1 MEAALSASKVQVSL
15 FGKSWDLNKICYKS
29 GVPIIENVMIERM
42 IDKLFPCMIITPLD
56 CFWEGAKLQGGSA
69 YLPGMP
75 DIQWMN
81 LDPVKLMEELS
92 QFTSLEGFKE
102 MLDKAQVGHAYMN
115 RSCLDP
121 MDPDCPLSAPNKDKG
136 ESPDIARRLQGGC
149 HGFSR
154 KFMHWQEE
162 LILGG
167 LVKTSQDT
175 LLSAEALQTMFLLM
189 SPKQLYE
196 HFKDDY
202 EIHDINW
209 NEEKATAILESW
221 QRKFVEVVHQSI
233 PANSSQSLHA
243 FSTTT
248 LNDIMKSFSDVSVI
262 RVAGGYLLM
271 LAYACVTMLRW
282 DCAKSQGAVGLAGVL
297 LVALSVAAGLGLC
310 SLLGLSFNAATTQ
323 VLPFL
328 ALGIGVDDMFLLAH
342 SFTEAGCNIP
352 FKDRTGDCLR
362 RSGTSVALTSI
373 NNMIAFF
380 MAALVPIPAL
390 RAFSLQAAIVVVF
403 NFAMVLL
410 IFPAILS
417 LDLHRRED
425 KRLDVLCCL
434 YSPCSDRVI
443 HLSPHELSD
452 AAEQPH
458 TPTAATT
465 HTHQYAAGS
474 TITTSTQITTTVQAF
489 TQCDAAGQHI
499 VTILPPT
506 SQISTSPPSI
516 ILCPTSQAQRL
527 QAAFDA
533 DWQAGRITAD
543 SYRNGTEDG
552 ALAYKLLIQ
561 TGSKKEPFN
570 YSQLT
575 SRRLVDT
582 EGLVPAEVFYIYLT
596 VWVSNDPLGYAA
608 SQANFYPHP
617 REWIHDKYDTTGENL
632 RIPAAEPLEFAQFP
646 FYLNGL
652 RQASDFVE
660 AIESVR
666 AICDE
671 FSRKGVFNYPN
682 GYPFLFWEQYIGL
695 RHWFLLAISVVLA
708 CTFLVCAILLL
719 NPWTAGIIVFILAM
733 MTVELFGIMGL
744 IGIKL
749 SAIPVVILIA
759 SVGIGVEFTVHIA
772 LGFLTA
778 IGNRNKRSAV
788 ALEHMFAPVVDGAI
802 STLLGVL
809 MLAGSEFD
817 FIMRYFFAVLV
828 ILTVLGMLNGLVL
841 LPVLL
846 SMMGPPAEVAAVD
859 NASRLP
865 TPSPE
870 PPLPPPMTHHGY
882 YTGHHNPRS
891 SRQQAFSESS
901 DSEYYSEMTT
911 TSGIGEEDYK
921 YCDRS
926 AYIASHTNVPP
937 ATSHILLE
945 ASKNPS
951 FPKLTKK
958 KTTGESQTTTNQI
971 LKHPEITQVFFKYWA
986 LFALISE
993 GRVHLATVK
1002 SVDTVKST
1010 VMVEWHERNICRLFP
1025 NQQCRK
1031 NETKPAQPMPF
1042 VREAIKENDE
1052 RETRAPPL
1060 TVKDRTSQD
1069 LCVRSQAAPEQA
1081 RFTAKPLVKSIFEGC
1096 MATCFA
1102 YGQTGS
1108 GKTHTM
1114 GGDFTGKQQNSAK
1127 GVYALA
1133 AQDVFAYLN
1142 HRRYANLDLS
1152 AFVSFFEI
1160 YNGKVYDL
1168 LNKKSKLRVLE
1179 DDRQQVQVVGLEEV
1193 YVTTEEDVIK
1203 MIQTGSASRT
1213 SGQTSANANSSR
1225 SHAILQIVL
1234 RRNDRATTLHGK
1246 FSLVD
1251 LAGNERGTDVS
1262 SNDRSTLVE
1271 TAEINRSLLALK
1283 ECIRSLGKNSDHIPF
1298 RMSTLTKVL
1307 RDSFIG
1313 EKSRTCMISM
1323 VSPGMASCEYTMNT
1337 LRYADRV
1344 KELNG
1349 HSKASEAAKAEEP
1362 IESSSDEESVVHTV
1376 DYDAI
1381 SQVADLEEKVYG
1393 DLQRANE
1400 LVKAMEQT
1408 SYNIEAGLP
1417 DLVDHSQK
1425 LLGRVHLATVK
1436 SVDTVKST
1444 VMVEWHE
1451 RNICRGKEVLFPY
1464 QQRKKNETKPAQPM
1478 PFVREAIKE
1487 NDEPEKRAP
1496 PLTVKGR
1503 RKSVAPP
1510 ELNKGSKRLSC
1521 VIKPPEMQTKKG
1533 KFGEAPRPKQKFYE
1547 MIQDF
1552 RETMEIIPLAPSDL
1566 IEPHRICVCVRKRP
1580 LNKQEIN
1587 KKEIDVV
1594 SVPGRG
1600 SVLVHEPKQK
1610 VDLTK
1615 YLENQV
1621 FHFDYSFDETAT
1633 NDLVYKF
1640 TAKPLV
1646 KSIFEGCMAT
1656 CFAYGQTG
1664 SGKTHT
1670 MGGDFT
1676 GKQQNSA
1683 KGVYALAA
1691 QDVFAYLNHRRY
1703 ANLDL
1708 SAFVSFFEIYNGK
1721 VYDLLNKK
1729 SKLRVLEDDRQQV
1742 QVVGLEE
1749 VYVTTEEDVIKM
1761 IQTGSASRTSGQTS
1775 ANANSSR
1782 SHAILQIVLRRNDR
1796 ATTLHGKFSLVD
1808 LAGNER
1814 GTDVSSNDRSTLVE
1828 TAEINR
1834 SLLALKECIRSLGKN
1849 SDHIPFRMSTLTKVL
1864 RDSFIGEKSRTCMIS
1879 MVSPGMASCEYTMN
1893 TLRYA
1898 DRVKELNGHSKAS
1911 EAAKAQEP
1919 IESSSDEESV
1929 VHTVDYDAI
1938 SQVADLEE
1946 KVYGEL
1952 QRANELVKAMEQT
1965 SYNIEA
1971 GLPDLVDHSQKLFG
1985 L

>member
-1 MEAALSASKVQVSL
+1 MSAWSGSVLCVFLALCRHSGERTGPGIFGPPGCLDGKAVGQKAPLWIRARFQALLFSLGCHIQRHCGKVLFIGLLVFGALSVGLRVAAIETDIEQLWVEGDRVSQELRYTREKQGEESVFTSQMLIQTPKEEGTNILTQDALLVHMEAALSASKVQVSL

-56 CFWEGAKLQGGSA
+56 CSA

-115 RSCLDP
+115 RPCLDP
-121 MDPDCPLSAPNKDKG
+121 SDLDCPLSAPNKEHG
-136 ESPDIARRLQGGC
+136 ESPDIAGRLQGGC

-167 LVKTSQDT
+167 RVKNSQDA

-233 PANSSQSLHA
+233 PTNSTQSIHA

-342 SFTEAGCNIP
+342 SFTEAESNIP
-352 FKDRTGDCLR
+352 FKERTGDCLR
-362 RSGTSVALTSI
+362 RTGTSVALTSI

-452 AAEQPH
+452 AGEQSH
-458 TPTAATT
+458 TPTTPRA
-465 HTHQYAAGS
+465 HTHQYTTGS

-489 TQCDAAGQHI
+489 TQCDAAAITPSPSSTSVPDPYGSQLF
-499 VTILPPT
+499 TPT
-506 SQISTSPPSI
+506 SSSTRDLLAQVEDSKSGKKCVPLPFLHWNLSSFAREKYAPLLLKPKSKAI
-516 ILCPTSQAQRL
+516 VVVLFLGLLGLSLYGTTMVHDGLYLTDIVPRDTKEYDFIDAQFKYFSFYNMYLVTMDRFDYARSQRLLIQLHNAFNSVRYVVRDSDNKLPRMWLHYFQDWLRGL

-533 DWQAGRITAD
+533 DWQASRITSD

-570 YSQLT
+570 YSQLL
-575 SRRLVDT
+575 SRRLVDA
-582 EGLVPAEVFYIYLT
+582 EGLIPPEVFYIYLT

-695 RHWFLLAISVVLA
+695 RHWFLLSISVVLA

-817 FIMRYFFAVLV
+817 FIMRYFFAVLA

-846 SMMGPPAEVAAVD
+846 SMMGPPAEVTPVD

-891 SRQQAFSESS
+891 SHPQAFSESS

-921 YCDRS
+921 LQ
-926 AYIASHTNVPP
+926 A
-937 ATSHILLE
+937 
-945 ASKNPS
+945 PS
-951 FPKLTKK
+951 
-958 KTTGESQTTTNQI
+958 SQH
-971 LKHPEITQVFFKYWA
+971 LP
-986 LFALISE
+986 SD
-993 GRVHLATVK
+993 RVHF
-1002 SVDTVKST
+1002 SG
-1010 VMVEWHERNICRLFP
+1010 
-1025 NQQCRK
+1025 
-1031 NETKPAQPMPF
+1031 
-1042 VREAIKENDE
+1042 
-1052 RETRAPPL
+1052 
-1060 TVKDRTSQD
+1060 RTSQSGPR
-1069 LCVRSQAAPEQA
+1069 LQNSRGPQPNRTKGHSYSNSNSALPSQQGSNGGPVTMVTATASVTVAVHPTLPGAAYQGYMHEG
-1081 RFTAKPLVKSIFEGC
+1081 FDTDSESDCFE
-1096 MATCFA
+1096 ATKRTYSDKTNFSSCKRDSLELQDIEA
-1102 YGQTGS
+1102 TQSQTEHQH
-1108 GKTHTM
+1108 GKTQ
-1114 GGDFTGKQQNSAK
+1114 GESAK
-1127 GVYALA
+1127 
-1133 AQDVFAYLN
+1133 Q
-1142 HRRYANLDLS
+1142 
-1152 AFVSFFEI
+1152 
-1160 YNGKVYDL
+1160 
-1168 LNKKSKLRVLE
+1168 
-1179 DDRQQVQVVGLEEV
+1179 
-1193 YVTTEEDVIK
+1193 
-1203 MIQTGSASRT
+1203 
-1213 SGQTSANANSSR
+1213 
-1225 SHAILQIVL
+1225 
-1234 RRNDRATTLHGK
+1234 
-1246 FSLVD
+1246 
-1251 LAGNERGTDVS
+1251 
-1262 SNDRSTLVE
+1262 
-1271 TAEINRSLLALK
+1271 
-1283 ECIRSLGKNSDHIPF
+1283 
-1298 RMSTLTKVL
+1298 
-1307 RDSFIG
+1307 
-1313 EKSRTCMISM
+1313 
-1323 VSPGMASCEYTMNT
+1323 
-1337 LRYADRV
+1337 
-1344 KELNG
+1344 
-1349 HSKASEAAKAEEP
+1349 
-1362 IESSSDEESVVHTV
+1362 SV
-1376 DYDAI
+1376 
-1381 SQVADLEEKVYG
+1381 
-1393 DLQRANE
+1393 
-1400 LVKAMEQT
+1400 
-1408 SYNIEAGLP
+1408 
-1417 DLVDHSQK
+1417 
-1425 LLGRVHLATVK
+1425 TVK
-1436 SVDTVKST
+1436 
-1444 VMVEWHE
+1444 
-1451 RNICRGKEVLFPY
+1451 
-1464 QQRKKNETKPAQPM
+1464 
-1478 PFVREAIKE
+1478 
-1487 NDEPEKRAP
+1487 
-1496 PLTVKGR
+1496 
-1503 RKSVAPP
+1503 
-1510 ELNKGSKRLSC
+1510 
-1521 VIKPPEMQTKKG
+1521 
-1533 KFGEAPRPKQKFYE
+1533 
-1547 MIQDF
+1547 
-1552 RETMEIIPLAPSDL
+1552 
-1566 IEPHRICVCVRKRP
+1566 
-1580 LNKQEIN
+1580 
-1587 KKEIDVV
+1587 
-1594 SVPGRG
+1594 
-1600 SVLVHEPKQK
+1600 
-1610 VDLTK
+1610 
-1615 YLENQV
+1615 
-1621 FHFDYSFDETAT
+1621 
-1633 NDLVYKF
+1633 
-1640 TAKPLV
+1640 
-1646 KSIFEGCMAT
+1646 
-1656 CFAYGQTG
+1656 
-1664 SGKTHT
+1664 
-1670 MGGDFT
+1670 
-1676 GKQQNSA
+1676 
-1683 KGVYALAA
+1683 
-1691 QDVFAYLNHRRY
+1691 
-1703 ANLDL
+1703 
-1708 SAFVSFFEIYNGK
+1708 
-1721 VYDLLNKK
+1721 
-1729 SKLRVLEDDRQQV
+1729 RQ
-1742 QVVGLEE
+1742 
-1749 VYVTTEEDVIKM
+1749 
-1761 IQTGSASRTSGQTS
+1761 
-1775 ANANSSR
+1775 
-1782 SHAILQIVLRRNDR
+1782 
-1796 ATTLHGKFSLVD
+1796 
-1808 LAGNER
+1808 
-1814 GTDVSSNDRSTLVE
+1814 
-1828 TAEINR
+1828 
-1834 SLLALKECIRSLGKN
+1834 
-1849 SDHIPFRMSTLTKVL
+1849 
-1864 RDSFIGEKSRTCMIS
+1864 
-1879 MVSPGMASCEYTMN
+1879 
-1893 TLRYA
+1893 
-1898 DRVKELNGHSKAS
+1898 
-1911 EAAKAQEP
+1911 
-1919 IESSSDEESV
+1919 
-1929 VHTVDYDAI
+1929 
-1938 SQVADLEE
+1938 
-1946 KVYGEL
+1946 
-1952 QRANELVKAMEQT
+1952 
-1965 SYNIEA
+1965 
-1971 GLPDLVDHSQKLFG
+1971 
-1985 L
+1985 

>member
-1 MEAALSASKVQVSL
+1 MSEPPRGSRGLFPRPHGRACASFWLCARSGGRTGPGSDNITITLSFCIALPPSPHQGKAVGQKAPLWIRARFQALLFSLGCHIQRHCGKVLFIGLLVFGALSVGLRVAAIETDIEQLWVEAGSRVSTELRYTREKQGEESVFTSQMLIQTPKEEGTSILTQEALLVHMEAALSASKVQVSL

-29 GVPIIENVMIERM
+29 GVPIIENVMIER
-42 IDKLFPCMIITPLD
+42 LFPCMIITPLD

-499 VTILPPT
+499 VTILPLNVNNLI
-506 SQISTSPPSI
+506 SNLSIISTRDLLAQVEDSKSGKECVPLPFLHWNLSNFARDKYAPLLLKPKSKAI
-516 ILCPTSQAQRL
+516 VVVLFLGLLGLSLYGTTMVHDGLYLTDIVPRDTKEYDFIEAQFKYFSFYNMYLVTRDGFDYARSQRLLIQLHNAFNSVKYVVRDSDSKLPRMWLHYFQDWLKGL

-891 SRQQAFSESS
+891 SRQQPFKENATGPGGRIEPLNESSYNAQSPLSSQVTCWDGNKREHQQGLPRLQAQPGQHLPSDRAHFPGRTCQSGPRLQNGRGPQPNRTKLPSYNNSTSSLPSPHGSTGGPVTMVTATASVTVAVHPNLPGAAYQGYMHEAFDTDSES
-901 DSEYYSEMTT
+901 D
-911 TSGIGEEDYK
+911 
-921 YCDRS
+921 
-926 AYIASHTNVPP
+926 
-937 ATSHILLE
+937 
-945 ASKNPS
+945 
-951 FPKLTKK
+951 
-958 KTTGESQTTTNQI
+958 
-971 LKHPEITQVFFKYWA
+971 
-986 LFALISE
+986 
-993 GRVHLATVK
+993 
-1002 SVDTVKST
+1002 
-1010 VMVEWHERNICRLFP
+1010 
-1025 NQQCRK
+1025 
-1031 NETKPAQPMPF
+1031 
-1042 VREAIKENDE
+1042 
-1052 RETRAPPL
+1052 
-1060 TVKDRTSQD
+1060 
-1069 LCVRSQAAPEQA
+1069 
-1081 RFTAKPLVKSIFEGC
+1081 
-1096 MATCFA
+1096 CF
-1102 YGQTGS
+1102 
-1108 GKTHTM
+1108 
-1114 GGDFTGKQQNSAK
+1114 
-1127 GVYALA
+1127 
-1133 AQDVFAYLN
+1133 
-1142 HRRYANLDLS
+1142 
-1152 AFVSFFEI
+1152 
-1160 YNGKVYDL
+1160 
-1168 LNKKSKLRVLE
+1168 
-1179 DDRQQVQVVGLEEV
+1179 
-1193 YVTTEEDVIK
+1193 
-1203 MIQTGSASRT
+1203 
-1213 SGQTSANANSSR
+1213 
-1225 SHAILQIVL
+1225 
-1234 RRNDRATTLHGK
+1234 
-1246 FSLVD
+1246 
-1251 LAGNERGTDVS
+1251 
-1262 SNDRSTLVE
+1262 
-1271 TAEINRSLLALK
+1271 
-1283 ECIRSLGKNSDHIPF
+1283 
-1298 RMSTLTKVL
+1298 
-1307 RDSFIG
+1307 
-1313 EKSRTCMISM
+1313 
-1323 VSPGMASCEYTMNT
+1323 
-1337 LRYADRV
+1337 
-1344 KELNG
+1344 
-1349 HSKASEAAKAEEP
+1349 EAAKRTRGDKTNFSSCKRNS
-1362 IESSSDEESVVHTV
+1362 IE
-1376 DYDAI
+1376 I
-1381 SQVADLEEKVYG
+1381 QDLEET
-1393 DLQRANE
+1393 QC
-1400 LVKAMEQT
+1400 QT
-1408 SYNIEAGLP
+1408 QHQLCKTQGESATRQ
-1417 DLVDHSQK
+1417 SQ
-1425 LLGRVHLATVK
+1425 
-1436 SVDTVKST
+1436 
-1444 VMVEWHE
+1444 
-1451 RNICRGKEVLFPY
+1451 
-1464 QQRKKNETKPAQPM
+1464 
-1478 PFVREAIKE
+1478 
-1487 NDEPEKRAP
+1487 
-1496 PLTVKGR
+1496 
-1503 RKSVAPP
+1503 
-1510 ELNKGSKRLSC
+1510 
-1521 VIKPPEMQTKKG
+1521 
-1533 KFGEAPRPKQKFYE
+1533 
-1547 MIQDF
+1547 
-1552 RETMEIIPLAPSDL
+1552 
-1566 IEPHRICVCVRKRP
+1566 
-1580 LNKQEIN
+1580 
-1587 KKEIDVV
+1587 
-1594 SVPGRG
+1594 
-1600 SVLVHEPKQK
+1600 
-1610 VDLTK
+1610 
-1615 YLENQV
+1615 
-1621 FHFDYSFDETAT
+1621 
-1633 NDLVYKF
+1633 
-1640 TAKPLV
+1640 
-1646 KSIFEGCMAT
+1646 
-1656 CFAYGQTG
+1656 
-1664 SGKTHT
+1664 
-1670 MGGDFT
+1670 
-1676 GKQQNSA
+1676 
-1683 KGVYALAA
+1683 
-1691 QDVFAYLNHRRY
+1691 
-1703 ANLDL
+1703 
-1708 SAFVSFFEIYNGK
+1708 
-1721 VYDLLNKK
+1721 
-1729 SKLRVLEDDRQQV
+1729 
-1742 QVVGLEE
+1742 
-1749 VYVTTEEDVIKM
+1749 
-1761 IQTGSASRTSGQTS
+1761 
-1775 ANANSSR
+1775 
-1782 SHAILQIVLRRNDR
+1782 AIL
-1796 ATTLHGKFSLVD
+1796 
-1808 LAGNER
+1808 
-1814 GTDVSSNDRSTLVE
+1814 
-1828 TAEINR
+1828 
-1834 SLLALKECIRSLGKN
+1834 
-1849 SDHIPFRMSTLTKVL
+1849 
-1864 RDSFIGEKSRTCMIS
+1864 
-1879 MVSPGMASCEYTMN
+1879 
-1893 TLRYA
+1893 
-1898 DRVKELNGHSKAS
+1898 
-1911 EAAKAQEP
+1911 
-1919 IESSSDEESV
+1919 
-1929 VHTVDYDAI
+1929 
-1938 SQVADLEE
+1938 
-1946 KVYGEL
+1946 
-1952 QRANELVKAMEQT
+1952 T
-1965 SYNIEA
+1965 S
-1971 GLPDLVDHSQKLFG
+1971 
-1985 L
+1985 

>member
-1 MEAALSASKVQVSL
+1 MASDRGVPGAGVFGDLPPSYTRSQPPANPDLLRRPSYCHAAFALKQISKGKAVGQKAPLWIRARFQAFLFSLGCHIQRHCGKVLFIGLLVFGALSVGLRVAAIETNIEQLWVEAGSRVSTELRYTKEKQGEESVFTSQMLIQTPKEEGTNILTQEALLVHMEAALSASKVQVSL

-102 MLDKAQVGHAYMN
+102 MLDKAQVRQQSN
-115 RSCLDP
+115 FVCLLRWDT
-121 MDPDCPLSAPNKDKG
+121 NK
-136 ESPDIARRLQGGC
+136 ESPDIAGRLQGGC
-149 HGFSR
+149 HGFSQ

-167 LVKTSQDT
+167 RVKNSQDA

-233 PANSSQSLHA
+233 PSNSSQSIHA

-342 SFTEAGCNIP
+342 SFTETGSNIP
-352 FKDRTGDCLR
+352 FKERTGDCLR
-362 RSGTSVALTSI
+362 RTGTSVALTSI

-452 AAEQPH
+452 AGEQPH
-458 TPTAATT
+458 TPTTGTAHA
-465 HTHQYAAGS
+465 HQYAAGS

-516 ILCPTSQAQRL
+516 IVCPTTQAQDPYGSQLFTPTSSSTRDLLAQVDDSKSGKKCVPLPFLHWNLSSFAREKYAPLLLKPKSKAIVVVLFLGLLGLSLYGTTMVHDGLYLTDIVPRDTKEYDFIDAQFKYFSFYNMYLVTMDGFDYARSQRLLIQLHNAFNSVKYVVRDGDNKLPRMWLHYFQDWLRGL

-543 SYRNGTEDG
+543 SYRNSTEDG

-575 SRRLVDT
+575 SRRLLDA
-582 EGLVPAEVFYIYLT
+582 EGLIPPEVFYIYLT

-666 AICDE
+666 TICDE

-695 RHWFLLAISVVLA
+695 RHWFLLSISVVLA

-778 IGNRNKRSAV
+778 IGNRNHRSAV

-817 FIMRYFFAVLV
+817 FIMRYFFAVLA

-846 SMMGPPAEVAAVD
+846 SMMGPPAEVTPVD
-859 NASRLP
+859 NATCLP

-901 DSEYYSEMTT
+901 DSEYYSELTT
-911 TSGIGEEDYK
+911 TSGTGEEDYK
-921 YCDRS
+921 YCDRN
-926 AYIASHTNVPP
+926 AYTGVPP
-937 ATSHILLE
+937 TTSHILLE

-951 FPKLTKK
+951 FPKLTVRCM
-958 KTTGESQTTTNQI
+958 TTQR
-971 LKHPEITQVFFKYWA
+971 TQPHRKLGLQRLQAQAGQHLPSDRAHFP
-986 LFALISE
+986 
-993 GRVHLATVK
+993 GRTCQ
-1002 SVDTVKST
+1002 SGP
-1010 VMVEWHERNICRLFP
+1010 RLQNGRGPQP
-1025 NQQCRK
+1025 NR
-1031 NETKPAQPMPF
+1031 TK
-1042 VREAIKENDE
+1042 
-1052 RETRAPPL
+1052 
-1060 TVKDRTSQD
+1060 
-1069 LCVRSQAAPEQA
+1069 
-1081 RFTAKPLVKSIFEGC
+1081 
-1096 MATCFA
+1096 
-1102 YGQTGS
+1102 GS
-1108 GKTHTM
+1108 SYIHS
-1114 GGDFTGKQQNSAK
+1114 NSALPTQQ
-1127 GVYALA
+1127 GSTGGPVTMVTATASVTVAVHPTLPGA
-1133 AQDVFAYLN
+1133 AYQGYMHEGFD
-1142 HRRYANLDLS
+1142 
-1152 AFVSFFEI
+1152 
-1160 YNGKVYDL
+1160 
-1168 LNKKSKLRVLE
+1168 
-1179 DDRQQVQVVGLEEV
+1179 
-1193 YVTTEEDVIK
+1193 
-1203 MIQTGSASRT
+1203 
-1213 SGQTSANANSSR
+1213 
-1225 SHAILQIVL
+1225 
-1234 RRNDRATTLHGK
+1234 
-1246 FSLVD
+1246 
-1251 LAGNERGTDVS
+1251 TDS
-1262 SNDRSTLVE
+1262 E
-1271 TAEINRSLLALK
+1271 
-1283 ECIRSLGKNSDHIPF
+1283 SDCF
-1298 RMSTLTKVL
+1298 
-1307 RDSFIG
+1307 
-1313 EKSRTCMISM
+1313 
-1323 VSPGMASCEYTMNT
+1323 
-1337 LRYADRV
+1337 
-1344 KELNG
+1344 
-1349 HSKASEAAKAEEP
+1349 EAAKRTCGDKTNF
-1362 IESSSDEESVVHTV
+1362 SSCKRDSLEL
-1376 DYDAI
+1376 
-1381 SQVADLEEKVYG
+1381 QDLEATQAKTVRH
-1393 DLQRANE
+1393 DVHNCRA
-1400 LVKAMEQT
+1400 
-1408 SYNIEAGLP
+1408 SY
-1417 DLVDHSQK
+1417 
-1425 LLGRVHLATVK
+1425 T
-1436 SVDTVKST
+1436 
-1444 VMVEWHE
+1444 
-1451 RNICRGKEVLFPY
+1451 
-1464 QQRKKNETKPAQPM
+1464 
-1478 PFVREAIKE
+1478 
-1487 NDEPEKRAP
+1487 
-1496 PLTVKGR
+1496 
-1503 RKSVAPP
+1503 
-1510 ELNKGSKRLSC
+1510 
-1521 VIKPPEMQTKKG
+1521 
-1533 KFGEAPRPKQKFYE
+1533 
-1547 MIQDF
+1547 
-1552 RETMEIIPLAPSDL
+1552 
-1566 IEPHRICVCVRKRP
+1566 
-1580 LNKQEIN
+1580 
-1587 KKEIDVV
+1587 
-1594 SVPGRG
+1594 
-1600 SVLVHEPKQK
+1600 
-1610 VDLTK
+1610 
-1615 YLENQV
+1615 
-1621 FHFDYSFDETAT
+1621 
-1633 NDLVYKF
+1633 
-1640 TAKPLV
+1640 
-1646 KSIFEGCMAT
+1646 
-1656 CFAYGQTG
+1656 
-1664 SGKTHT
+1664 
-1670 MGGDFT
+1670 
-1676 GKQQNSA
+1676 
-1683 KGVYALAA
+1683 
-1691 QDVFAYLNHRRY
+1691 
-1703 ANLDL
+1703 
-1708 SAFVSFFEIYNGK
+1708 
-1721 VYDLLNKK
+1721 
-1729 SKLRVLEDDRQQV
+1729 
-1742 QVVGLEE
+1742 
-1749 VYVTTEEDVIKM
+1749 
-1761 IQTGSASRTSGQTS
+1761 
-1775 ANANSSR
+1775 
-1782 SHAILQIVLRRNDR
+1782 
-1796 ATTLHGKFSLVD
+1796 
-1808 LAGNER
+1808 
-1814 GTDVSSNDRSTLVE
+1814 
-1828 TAEINR
+1828 
-1834 SLLALKECIRSLGKN
+1834 
-1849 SDHIPFRMSTLTKVL
+1849 
-1864 RDSFIGEKSRTCMIS
+1864 
-1879 MVSPGMASCEYTMN
+1879 
-1893 TLRYA
+1893 
-1898 DRVKELNGHSKAS
+1898 
-1911 EAAKAQEP
+1911 
-1919 IESSSDEESV
+1919 
-1929 VHTVDYDAI
+1929 
-1938 SQVADLEE
+1938 
-1946 KVYGEL
+1946 
-1952 QRANELVKAMEQT
+1952 
-1965 SYNIEA
+1965 
-1971 GLPDLVDHSQKLFG
+1971 
-1985 L
+1985 

>member
-1 MEAALSASKVQVSL
+1 MASDRGVPGSGVYGDLPPSYTRSQPPTNPDLLRRPSYCHAAFALKQISKGKAVGQKAPLWIRARFQALLFSLGCHIQRHCGKVLFIGLLVFGALSVGLRVAAIETDIEQLWVEAGSRVSTELRYTREKQGEESVFTSQMLIQTPKEEGTNILTQEALLVHMEAALSASKVQVSL

-115 RSCLDP
+115 RPCLDP
-121 MDPDCPLSAPNKDKG
+121 SDPDCPLSAPNKELG
-136 ESPDIARRLQGGC
+136 ESPDIAGRLQGGC

-167 LVKTSQDT
+167 RVKSSQDA

-233 PANSSQSLHA
+233 PENSTQSIHA

-342 SFTEAGCNIP
+342 SFTEAGSNIP
-352 FKDRTGDCLR
+352 FKERTGDCLR
-362 RSGTSVALTSI
+362 RTGTSVALTSI

-434 YSPCSDRVI
+434 YSPCADRVI
-443 HLSPHELSD
+443 QLSPHELSD
-452 AAEQPH
+452 AGEQPH
-458 TPTAATT
+458 TPTTATA
-465 HTHQYAAGS
+465 HQYTGGS

-506 SQISTSPPSI
+506 SQISTSPTSI
-516 ILCPTSQAQRL
+516 ILCPTQPQAITPSPTTTSVPDPYGSQLFTPTSSSTRDLLAQVEDSKLGKKCVPLPFLHWNLSSFAREKYAPLLLKPKSKAIVVVFFLGLLGLSLYGTTMVHDGLYLTDIVPRDTKEYDFIDAQFKYFSFYNMYLVTMDGFDYARSQRLLIQVHNAFNSVKYVVRDSDGKLPRMWLHYFQDWLRGL

-533 DWQAGRITAD
+533 DWQAGRITSD

-561 TGSKKEPFN
+561 TGSKKEPFS

-575 SRRLVDT
+575 SRRLVDA
-582 EGLVPAEVFYIYLT
+582 EGLIPPEVFYIYLT

-817 FIMRYFFAVLV
+817 FIMRYFFAVLA

-846 SMMGPPAEVAAVD
+846 SMMGPPAEVTPVD

-870 PPLPPPMTHHGY
+870 PLPPPMAHHGY
-882 YTGHHNPRS
+882 YTGHHNQRS
-891 SRQQAFSESS
+891 SHTQAFSESS
-901 DSEYYSEMTT
+901 DSEYYSEVTT
-911 TSGIGEEDYK
+911 TSGIGEEEYK
-921 YCDRS
+921 YCDRN
-926 AYIASHTNVPP
+926 AYNTSHTGAPS

-951 FPKLTKK
+951 FPKLTVVKPFRENMMG
-958 KTTGESQTTTNQI
+958 TGGRIEPLNESSHNVQSLGSQLTCWDGIKRESQHGPQR
-971 LKHPEITQVFFKYWA
+971 LQGPPSQHLPSDRAHFP
-986 LFALISE
+986 
-993 GRVHLATVK
+993 GRTCQSGPRH
-1002 SVDTVKST
+1002 SG
-1010 VMVEWHERNICRLFP
+1010 RGPQP
-1025 NQQCRK
+1025 NR
-1031 NETKPAQPMPF
+1031 TKGPSYS
-1042 VREAIKENDE
+1042 N
-1052 RETRAPPL
+1052 
-1060 TVKDRTSQD
+1060 S
-1069 LCVRSQAAPEQA
+1069 
-1081 RFTAKPLVKSIFEGC
+1081 
-1096 MATCFA
+1096 
-1102 YGQTGS
+1102 
-1108 GKTHTM
+1108 
-1114 GGDFTGKQQNSAK
+1114 NSA
-1127 GVYALA
+1127 LPT
-1133 AQDVFAYLN
+1133 
-1142 HRRYANLDLS
+1142 
-1152 AFVSFFEI
+1152 
-1160 YNGKVYDL
+1160 
-1168 LNKKSKLRVLE
+1168 
-1179 DDRQQVQVVGLEEV
+1179 QQ
-1193 YVTTEEDVIK
+1193 
-1203 MIQTGSASRT
+1203 GSAAGPVTMVTATASVTVAVHPSLPGAAYQGYMHEGFDTDSESDCFEAAKRT
-1213 SGQTSANANSSR
+1213 SGDKTNFSSC
-1225 SHAILQIVL
+1225 
-1234 RRNDRATTLHGK
+1234 K
-1246 FSLVD
+1246 
-1251 LAGNERGTDVS
+1251 
-1262 SNDRSTLVE
+1262 
-1271 TAEINRSLLALK
+1271 
-1283 ECIRSLGKNSDHIPF
+1283 
-1298 RMSTLTKVL
+1298 
-1307 RDSFIG
+1307 RDS
-1313 EKSRTCMISM
+1313 
-1323 VSPGMASCEYTMNT
+1323 
-1337 LRYADRV
+1337 L
-1344 KELNG
+1344 EL
-1349 HSKASEAAKAEEP
+1349 
-1362 IESSSDEESVVHTV
+1362 
-1376 DYDAI
+1376 
-1381 SQVADLEEKVYG
+1381 QDLEATQG
-1393 DLQRANE
+1393 Q
-1400 LVKAMEQT
+1400 MEHQ
-1408 SYNIEAGLP
+1408 I
-1417 DLVDHSQK
+1417 
-1425 LLGRVHLATVK
+1425 
-1436 SVDTVKST
+1436 
-1444 VMVEWHE
+1444 
-1451 RNICRGKEVLFPY
+1451 
-1464 QQRKKNETKPAQPM
+1464 
-1478 PFVREAIKE
+1478 
-1487 NDEPEKRAP
+1487 
-1496 PLTVKGR
+1496 
-1503 RKSVAPP
+1503 
-1510 ELNKGSKRLSC
+1510 
-1521 VIKPPEMQTKKG
+1521 
-1533 KFGEAPRPKQKFYE
+1533 
-1547 MIQDF
+1547 
-1552 RETMEIIPLAPSDL
+1552 
-1566 IEPHRICVCVRKRP
+1566 
-1580 LNKQEIN
+1580 
-1587 KKEIDVV
+1587 
-1594 SVPGRG
+1594 
-1600 SVLVHEPKQK
+1600 
-1610 VDLTK
+1610 
-1615 YLENQV
+1615 
-1621 FHFDYSFDETAT
+1621 
-1633 NDLVYKF
+1633 
-1640 TAKPLV
+1640 
-1646 KSIFEGCMAT
+1646 
-1656 CFAYGQTG
+1656 
-1664 SGKTHT
+1664 GKTQ
-1670 MGGDFT
+1670 GG
-1676 GKQQNSA
+1676 
-1683 KGVYALAA
+1683 
-1691 QDVFAYLNHRRY
+1691 
-1703 ANLDL
+1703 
-1708 SAFVSFFEIYNGK
+1708 
-1721 VYDLLNKK
+1721 
-1729 SKLRVLEDDRQQV
+1729 LR
-1742 QVVGLEE
+1742 
-1749 VYVTTEEDVIKM
+1749 
-1761 IQTGSASRTSGQTS
+1761 IQAP
-1775 ANANSSR
+1775 
-1782 SHAILQIVLRRNDR
+1782 
-1796 ATTLHGKFSLVD
+1796 K
-1808 LAGNER
+1808 
-1814 GTDVSSNDRSTLVE
+1814 
-1828 TAEINR
+1828 
-1834 SLLALKECIRSLGKN
+1834 
-1849 SDHIPFRMSTLTKVL
+1849 
-1864 RDSFIGEKSRTCMIS
+1864 DS
-1879 MVSPGMASCEYTMN
+1879 
-1893 TLRYA
+1893 
-1898 DRVKELNGHSKAS
+1898 
-1911 EAAKAQEP
+1911 
-1919 IESSSDEESV
+1919 
-1929 VHTVDYDAI
+1929 
-1938 SQVADLEE
+1938 
-1946 KVYGEL
+1946 
-1952 QRANELVKAMEQT
+1952 
-1965 SYNIEA
+1965 
-1971 GLPDLVDHSQKLFG
+1971 
-1985 L
+1985 

>member
-1 MEAALSASKVQVSL
+1 MASDHGAPGAGVFGDLPPSYTRSRPPADRPDLLRRPSYCHAAFALKQISKGKAVGQKAPLWIRARFQALLFSLGCHIQRHCGKVLFIGLLVFGALSVGLRVAAIETDIEQLWVEAGSRVSTELRYTREKQGEESVFTSQMLIQTPKEEGTSILTQEALLVHMEAALSASKVQVSL

-136 ESPDIARRLQGGC
+136 EVKRLQGGC

-175 LLSAEALQTMFLLM
+175 LAEALQTMFLLM

-516 ILCPTSQAQRL
+516 ILCPTSQLFTPTSSSTRDLLAQVEDSKSGKECVPLPFLHWNLSNFARDKYAPLLLKPKSKAIVVVLFLGLLGLSLYGTTMVHDGLYLTDIVPRDTKEYDFIEAQFKYFSFYNMYLVTRDGFDYARSQRLLIQLHNAFNSVKYVVRDSDSKLPRMWLHYFQDWLKGL

-859 NASRLP
+859 N
-865 TPSPE
+865 
-870 PPLPPPMTHHGY
+870 
-882 YTGHHNPRS
+882 
-891 SRQQAFSESS
+891 SS

-951 FPKLTKK
+951 FPKLTHQQ
-958 KTTGESQTTTNQI
+958 G
-971 LKHPEITQVFFKYWA
+971 LP
-986 LFALISE
+986 
-993 GRVHLATVK
+993 
-1002 SVDTVKST
+1002 
-1010 VMVEWHERNICRLFP
+1010 RL
-1025 NQQCRK
+1025 Q
-1031 NETKPAQPMPF
+1031 AQP
-1042 VREAIKENDE
+1042 
-1052 RETRAPPL
+1052 
-1060 TVKDRTSQD
+1060 
-1069 LCVRSQAAPEQA
+1069 
-1081 RFTAKPLVKSIFEGC
+1081 
-1096 MATCFA
+1096 
-1102 YGQTGS
+1102 GQHLPS
-1108 GKTHTM
+1108 
-1114 GGDFTGKQQNSAK
+1114 
-1127 GVYALA
+1127 
-1133 AQDVFAYLN
+1133 
-1142 HRRYANLDLS
+1142 
-1152 AFVSFFEI
+1152 
-1160 YNGKVYDL
+1160 
-1168 LNKKSKLRVLE
+1168 
-1179 DDRQQVQVVGLEEV
+1179 
-1193 YVTTEEDVIK
+1193 
-1203 MIQTGSASRT
+1203 
-1213 SGQTSANANSSR
+1213 
-1225 SHAILQIVL
+1225 
-1234 RRNDRATTLHGK
+1234 DRAHFPG
-1246 FSLVD
+1246 
-1251 LAGNERGTDVS
+1251 
-1262 SNDRSTLVE
+1262 
-1271 TAEINRSLLALK
+1271 
-1283 ECIRSLGKNSDHIPF
+1283 
-1298 RMSTLTKVL
+1298 
-1307 RDSFIG
+1307 
-1313 EKSRTCMISM
+1313 RTCQSGPRLQNGRGPQPNRTKLPSYNNSTSSLPSPHGSTGGPVTM
-1323 VSPGMASCEYTMNT
+1323 VTATASVTVAVHPNLPGAAYQGYMHEAFDTDSESDCF
-1337 LRYADRV
+1337 
-1344 KELNG
+1344 
-1349 HSKASEAAKAEEP
+1349 EAAKRTRGDKTNFSSCKRNS
-1362 IESSSDEESVVHTV
+1362 IE
-1376 DYDAI
+1376 I
-1381 SQVADLEEKVYG
+1381 QDLEET
-1393 DLQRANE
+1393 QC
-1400 LVKAMEQT
+1400 QT
-1408 SYNIEAGLP
+1408 QHQLCKTQGESATRQ
-1417 DLVDHSQK
+1417 SQ
-1425 LLGRVHLATVK
+1425 
-1436 SVDTVKST
+1436 
-1444 VMVEWHE
+1444 
-1451 RNICRGKEVLFPY
+1451 
-1464 QQRKKNETKPAQPM
+1464 
-1478 PFVREAIKE
+1478 
-1487 NDEPEKRAP
+1487 
-1496 PLTVKGR
+1496 
-1503 RKSVAPP
+1503 
-1510 ELNKGSKRLSC
+1510 
-1521 VIKPPEMQTKKG
+1521 
-1533 KFGEAPRPKQKFYE
+1533 
-1547 MIQDF
+1547 
-1552 RETMEIIPLAPSDL
+1552 
-1566 IEPHRICVCVRKRP
+1566 
-1580 LNKQEIN
+1580 
-1587 KKEIDVV
+1587 
-1594 SVPGRG
+1594 
-1600 SVLVHEPKQK
+1600 
-1610 VDLTK
+1610 
-1615 YLENQV
+1615 
-1621 FHFDYSFDETAT
+1621 
-1633 NDLVYKF
+1633 
-1640 TAKPLV
+1640 
-1646 KSIFEGCMAT
+1646 
-1656 CFAYGQTG
+1656 
-1664 SGKTHT
+1664 
-1670 MGGDFT
+1670 
-1676 GKQQNSA
+1676 
-1683 KGVYALAA
+1683 
-1691 QDVFAYLNHRRY
+1691 
-1703 ANLDL
+1703 
-1708 SAFVSFFEIYNGK
+1708 
-1721 VYDLLNKK
+1721 
-1729 SKLRVLEDDRQQV
+1729 
-1742 QVVGLEE
+1742 
-1749 VYVTTEEDVIKM
+1749 
-1761 IQTGSASRTSGQTS
+1761 
-1775 ANANSSR
+1775 
-1782 SHAILQIVLRRNDR
+1782 AIL
-1796 ATTLHGKFSLVD
+1796 
-1808 LAGNER
+1808 
-1814 GTDVSSNDRSTLVE
+1814 
-1828 TAEINR
+1828 
-1834 SLLALKECIRSLGKN
+1834 
-1849 SDHIPFRMSTLTKVL
+1849 
-1864 RDSFIGEKSRTCMIS
+1864 
-1879 MVSPGMASCEYTMN
+1879 
-1893 TLRYA
+1893 
-1898 DRVKELNGHSKAS
+1898 
-1911 EAAKAQEP
+1911 
-1919 IESSSDEESV
+1919 
-1929 VHTVDYDAI
+1929 
-1938 SQVADLEE
+1938 
-1946 KVYGEL
+1946 
-1952 QRANELVKAMEQT
+1952 T
-1965 SYNIEA
+1965 S
-1971 GLPDLVDHSQKLFG
+1971 
-1985 L
+1985 

>member
-1 MEAALSASKVQVSL
+1 AASGERTGPGIFGPPGCLDGKAVGQKAPLWIRARFQAFLFSLGCYIQRHCGKVLFIGLLVFGALSVGLRVAAIETNIEQLWVEGDRVSTELRYTREKQGEESVFTSQMLIQTPKEEGTNILTQEALLVHMEAALSASKVQVSL

-69 YLPGMP
+69 YLPGMQ

-115 RSCLDP
+115 RPCLDP
-121 MDPDCPLSAPNKDKG
+121 LDPDCPLSAPNKELG
-136 ESPDIARRLQGGC
+136 ESPDIAGRLQGGC

-167 LVKTSQDT
+167 RVKNSQDA

-233 PANSSQSLHA
+233 PANSSQSIHA

-342 SFTEAGCNIP
+342 SFTETESNIP
-352 FKDRTGDCLR
+352 FKERTGDCLR
-362 RSGTSVALTSI
+362 RTGTSVALTSI

-425 KRLDVLCCL
+425 KRLDILCCL

-443 HLSPHELSD
+443 HLSPQELSD
-452 AAEQPH
+452 AGEQPH
-458 TPTAATT
+458 TPTTA
-465 HTHQYAAGS
+465 HTHQYTAGS

-489 TQCDAAGQHI
+489 TQFPPAL
-499 VTILPPT
+499 LPSSSLFTPT
-506 SQISTSPPSI
+506 SSSTRDLLAQVEDSRSGKKCVPLPFLHWNLSNFAREKYAPLLLKPKSKAAVVVLF
-516 ILCPTSQAQRL
+516 LCLLGLSLYGTTMVHDGLYLTDIVPRDTKEYDFIDAQFKYFSFYNMYLVTMDGFDYARSQRLLIQLHNAFNSVRYVVRDSDNKLPRMWLHYFQDWLRGL

-575 SRRLVDT
+575 SRRLVDV
-582 EGLVPAEVFYIYLT
+582 EGLIPPEVFYIYLT

-666 AICDE
+666 TICDE
-671 FSRKGVFNYPN
+671 FGRKGVFNYPN

-695 RHWFLLAISVVLA
+695 RHWFLLSISVVLA

-817 FIMRYFFAVLV
+817 FIMRYFFAVLA

-846 SMMGPPAEVAAVD
+846 SMMGPPAEVTPVD
-859 NASRLP
+859 NASCLP
-865 TPSPE
+865 SPSPE

-882 YTGHHNPRS
+882 YTGHPNPR

-901 DSEYYSEMTT
+901 DSDES
-911 TSGIGEEDYK
+911 S
-921 YCDRS
+921 
-926 AYIASHTNVPP
+926 YIAQSP
-937 ATSHILLE
+937 L
-945 ASKNPS
+945 
-951 FPKLTKK
+951 
-958 KTTGESQTTTNQI
+958 GSQVTCWDENKREQ
-971 LKHPEITQVFFKYWA
+971 QRG
-986 LFALISE
+986 SQ
-993 GRVHLATVK
+993 
-1002 SVDTVKST
+1002 
-1010 VMVEWHERNICRLFP
+1010 RL
-1025 NQQCRK
+1025 Q
-1031 NETKPAQPMPF
+1031 AQPGQHLPGDRAHF
-1042 VREAIKENDE
+1042 PGRTFQSGPRFQNVRGPQPN
-1052 RETRAPPL
+1052 
-1060 TVKDRTSQD
+1060 RTKGLSYSHSNST
-1069 LCVRSQAAPEQA
+1069 LP
-1081 RFTAKPLVKSIFEGC
+1081 T
-1096 MATCFA
+1096 
-1102 YGQTGS
+1102 
-1108 GKTHTM
+1108 
-1114 GGDFTGKQQNSAK
+1114 QQ
-1127 GVYALA
+1127 
-1133 AQDVFAYLN
+1133 
-1142 HRRYANLDLS
+1142 
-1152 AFVSFFEI
+1152 
-1160 YNGKVYDL
+1160 
-1168 LNKKSKLRVLE
+1168 
-1179 DDRQQVQVVGLEEV
+1179 
-1193 YVTTEEDVIK
+1193 
-1203 MIQTGSASRT
+1203 GSAGGPVT
-1213 SGQTSANANSSR
+1213 MVT
-1225 SHAILQIVL
+1225 
-1234 RRNDRATTLHGK
+1234 ATASVTVAVHPTLPGAAYQGYMHEG
-1246 FSLVD
+1246 FD
-1251 LAGNERGTDVS
+1251 TDS
-1262 SNDRSTLVE
+1262 E
-1271 TAEINRSLLALK
+1271 
-1283 ECIRSLGKNSDHIPF
+1283 SDCF
-1298 RMSTLTKVL
+1298 
-1307 RDSFIG
+1307 
-1313 EKSRTCMISM
+1313 
-1323 VSPGMASCEYTMNT
+1323 
-1337 LRYADRV
+1337 
-1344 KELNG
+1344 
-1349 HSKASEAAKAEEP
+1349 EAAKRTCGDKTNF
-1362 IESSSDEESVVHTV
+1362 SSCKRDSLEL
-1376 DYDAI
+1376 
-1381 SQVADLEEKVYG
+1381 QDLEATQGQTEYQLDKTQG
-1393 DLQRANE
+1393 
-1400 LVKAMEQT
+1400 EQSFQASLSLT
-1408 SYNIEAGLP
+1408 VTCDR
-1417 DLVDHSQK
+1417 DLVSP
-1425 LLGRVHLATVK
+1425 V
-1436 SVDTVKST
+1436 
-1444 VMVEWHE
+1444 
-1451 RNICRGKEVLFPY
+1451 
-1464 QQRKKNETKPAQPM
+1464 
-1478 PFVREAIKE
+1478 
-1487 NDEPEKRAP
+1487 
-1496 PLTVKGR
+1496 
-1503 RKSVAPP
+1503 
-1510 ELNKGSKRLSC
+1510 
-1521 VIKPPEMQTKKG
+1521 
-1533 KFGEAPRPKQKFYE
+1533 PK
-1547 MIQDF
+1547 
-1552 RETMEIIPLAPSDL
+1552 
-1566 IEPHRICVCVRKRP
+1566 V
-1580 LNKQEIN
+1580 
-1587 KKEIDVV
+1587 
-1594 SVPGRG
+1594 
-1600 SVLVHEPKQK
+1600 
-1610 VDLTK
+1610 
-1615 YLENQV
+1615 
-1621 FHFDYSFDETAT
+1621 
-1633 NDLVYKF
+1633 
-1640 TAKPLV
+1640 
-1646 KSIFEGCMAT
+1646 
-1656 CFAYGQTG
+1656 
-1664 SGKTHT
+1664 
-1670 MGGDFT
+1670 
-1676 GKQQNSA
+1676 
-1683 KGVYALAA
+1683 
-1691 QDVFAYLNHRRY
+1691 
-1703 ANLDL
+1703 
-1708 SAFVSFFEIYNGK
+1708 
-1721 VYDLLNKK
+1721 
-1729 SKLRVLEDDRQQV
+1729 
-1742 QVVGLEE
+1742 
-1749 VYVTTEEDVIKM
+1749 
-1761 IQTGSASRTSGQTS
+1761 
-1775 ANANSSR
+1775 
-1782 SHAILQIVLRRNDR
+1782 
-1796 ATTLHGKFSLVD
+1796 
-1808 LAGNER
+1808 
-1814 GTDVSSNDRSTLVE
+1814 
-1828 TAEINR
+1828 
-1834 SLLALKECIRSLGKN
+1834 
-1849 SDHIPFRMSTLTKVL
+1849 
-1864 RDSFIGEKSRTCMIS
+1864 
-1879 MVSPGMASCEYTMN
+1879 
-1893 TLRYA
+1893 
-1898 DRVKELNGHSKAS
+1898 
-1911 EAAKAQEP
+1911 
-1919 IESSSDEESV
+1919 
-1929 VHTVDYDAI
+1929 
-1938 SQVADLEE
+1938 
-1946 KVYGEL
+1946 
-1952 QRANELVKAMEQT
+1952 
-1965 SYNIEA
+1965 
-1971 GLPDLVDHSQKLFG
+1971 
-1985 L
+1985 

>member
-1 MEAALSASKVQVSL
+1 MASDRGVPGASVFGDLPPSYTRSQQQQPTSRELLRRPSYCHSAFALKQISKGKAVGQKAPLWIRARFQALLFSLGCHIQRHCGKVLFIGLLVFGALSVGLRVAAIETDIEQLWVEAGSRVSQELRYTREKQGEESVFTSQMLIQTPKEEGTNILTQEALLVHMEAALSASKVQVSL

-56 CFWEGAKLQGGSA
+56 CFWEGSKLQGGSA

-115 RSCLDP
+115 RPCLDP
-121 MDPDCPLSAPNKDKG
+121 SDPDCPLSAPNKELG
-136 ESPDIARRLQGGC
+136 ESPDIAGRLQGGC

-167 LVKTSQDT
+167 RVKNSQDT

-221 QRKFVEVVHQSI
+221 QRKFVEVAHESI
-233 PANSSQSLHA
+233 PSNSSQSIHA

-342 SFTEAGCNIP
+342 SFTETGSNIP
-352 FKDRTGDCLR
+352 FKERTGDCLR
-362 RSGTSVALTSI
+362 RTGTSVALTSI

-390 RAFSLQAAIVVVF
+390 RAFSLQAAVVVVF

-443 HLSPHELSD
+443 HLSPHEMAD
-452 AAEQPH
+452 ASEHSHAS
-458 TPTAATT
+458 TASP
-465 HTHQYAAGS
+465 THQYATGS

-506 SQISTSPPSI
+506 SQISTSPSVI
-516 ILCPTSQAQRL
+516 ICNNTQAQATTPTPTNNVTDPFGSQLFTPTSSSTRDLLAQVEDSKSGKKCVPLPFLDWNLSSFARDKYAPLLLKPQSKAIVVVLFLGLLGLSLYGTTMVHDGLYLTDIVPRDTKEYDFIDAQFKYFSFYNMYLVTRDGFDYARSQRLLIQLHNAFNSVKYVVRDSNNKLPRMWVHYFQDWLRGL

-533 DWQAGRITAD
+533 DWQSGRITAD

-561 TGSKKEPFN
+561 TGSKKDPFN

-575 SRRLVDT
+575 SRRLVDS
-582 EGLVPAEVFYIYLT
+582 EGLIPPEVFYIYLT

-666 AICDE
+666 AVCDE

-695 RHWFLLAISVVLA
+695 RHWFLLSISVILA

-817 FIMRYFFAVLV
+817 FIMRYFFAVLA

-846 SMMGPPAEVAAVD
+846 SLMGPPAEVSPVD
-859 NASRLP
+859 NSSRL
-865 TPSPE
+865 PSPE
-870 PPLPPPMTHHGY
+870 PSMPPPMAHHGY
-882 YTGHHNPRS
+882 YTGHHNPRTS
-891 SRQQAFSESS
+891 HPPAFSESS
-901 DSEYYSEMTT
+901 DSEYYSEVT
-911 TSGIGEEDYK
+911 TSSGNEDDYK

-926 AYIASHTNVPP
+926 AYLASQANAPP
-937 ATSHILLE
+937 SSHILLE
-945 ASKNPS
+945 ASTNPS
-951 FPKLTKK
+951 FPKLTVVKPFK
-958 KTTGESQTTTNQI
+958 ENATGRVEPSQTHGSQI
-971 LKHPEITQVFFKYWA
+971 TCWDGDKRSGLPLTSDRPFFP
-986 LFALISE
+986 
-993 GRVHLATVK
+993 GRTYQ
-1002 SVDTVKST
+1002 SGP
-1010 VMVEWHERNICRLFP
+1010 RLQGNRGPQP
-1025 NQQCRK
+1025 NR
-1031 NETKPAQPMPF
+1031 TKGPAP
-1042 VREAIKENDE
+1042 
-1052 RETRAPPL
+1052 APP
-1060 TVKDRTSQD
+1060 TVQGAQGPVTMVTATASVTVAVHPT
-1069 LCVRSQAAPEQA
+1069 LPGAAYQGYMH
-1081 RFTAKPLVKSIFEGC
+1081 EGFD
-1096 MATCFA
+1096 TDSESDCF
-1102 YGQTGS
+1102 
-1108 GKTHTM
+1108 
-1114 GGDFTGKQQNSAK
+1114 
-1127 GVYALA
+1127 
-1133 AQDVFAYLN
+1133 
-1142 HRRYANLDLS
+1142 
-1152 AFVSFFEI
+1152 
-1160 YNGKVYDL
+1160 
-1168 LNKKSKLRVLE
+1168 
-1179 DDRQQVQVVGLEEV
+1179 
-1193 YVTTEEDVIK
+1193 
-1203 MIQTGSASRT
+1203 
-1213 SGQTSANANSSR
+1213 
-1225 SHAILQIVL
+1225 
-1234 RRNDRATTLHGK
+1234 
-1246 FSLVD
+1246 
-1251 LAGNERGTDVS
+1251 
-1262 SNDRSTLVE
+1262 
-1271 TAEINRSLLALK
+1271 
-1283 ECIRSLGKNSDHIPF
+1283 
-1298 RMSTLTKVL
+1298 
-1307 RDSFIG
+1307 
-1313 EKSRTCMISM
+1313 
-1323 VSPGMASCEYTMNT
+1323 
-1337 LRYADRV
+1337 
-1344 KELNG
+1344 
-1349 HSKASEAAKAEEP
+1349 EAAKRTYSDKNF
-1362 IESSSDEESVVHTV
+1362 SSRKRDSLEL
-1376 DYDAI
+1376 
-1381 SQVADLEEKVYG
+1381 QDLEVTQNKTE
-1393 DLQRANE
+1393 
-1400 LVKAMEQT
+1400 
-1408 SYNIEAGLP
+1408 
-1417 DLVDHSQK
+1417 H
-1425 LLGRVHLATVK
+1425 
-1436 SVDTVKST
+1436 
-1444 VMVEWHE
+1444 
-1451 RNICRGKEVLFPY
+1451 
-1464 QQRKKNETKPAQPM
+1464 QQ
-1478 PFVREAIKE
+1478 
-1487 NDEPEKRAP
+1487 
-1496 PLTVKGR
+1496 
-1503 RKSVAPP
+1503 
-1510 ELNKGSKRLSC
+1510 
-1521 VIKPPEMQTKKG
+1521 
-1533 KFGEAPRPKQKFYE
+1533 
-1547 MIQDF
+1547 
-1552 RETMEIIPLAPSDL
+1552 
-1566 IEPHRICVCVRKRP
+1566 
-1580 LNKQEIN
+1580 
-1587 KKEIDVV
+1587 
-1594 SVPGRG
+1594 
-1600 SVLVHEPKQK
+1600 
-1610 VDLTK
+1610 
-1615 YLENQV
+1615 
-1621 FHFDYSFDETAT
+1621 
-1633 NDLVYKF
+1633 
-1640 TAKPLV
+1640 
-1646 KSIFEGCMAT
+1646 
-1656 CFAYGQTG
+1656 
-1664 SGKTHT
+1664 GKTN
-1670 MGGDFT
+1670 GGLRI
-1676 GKQQNSA
+1676 QA
-1683 KGVYALAA
+1683 
-1691 QDVFAYLNHRRY
+1691 
-1703 ANLDL
+1703 
-1708 SAFVSFFEIYNGK
+1708 
-1721 VYDLLNKK
+1721 
-1729 SKLRVLEDDRQQV
+1729 SKD
-1742 QVVGLEE
+1742 
-1749 VYVTTEEDVIKM
+1749 
-1761 IQTGSASRTSGQTS
+1761 
-1775 ANANSSR
+1775 
-1782 SHAILQIVLRRNDR
+1782 
-1796 ATTLHGKFSLVD
+1796 
-1808 LAGNER
+1808 
-1814 GTDVSSNDRSTLVE
+1814 
-1828 TAEINR
+1828 
-1834 SLLALKECIRSLGKN
+1834 C
-1849 SDHIPFRMSTLTKVL
+1849 
-1864 RDSFIGEKSRTCMIS
+1864 
-1879 MVSPGMASCEYTMN
+1879 
-1893 TLRYA
+1893 
-1898 DRVKELNGHSKAS
+1898 
-1911 EAAKAQEP
+1911 
-1919 IESSSDEESV
+1919 
-1929 VHTVDYDAI
+1929 
-1938 SQVADLEE
+1938 
-1946 KVYGEL
+1946 
-1952 QRANELVKAMEQT
+1952 
-1965 SYNIEA
+1965 
-1971 GLPDLVDHSQKLFG
+1971 
-1985 L
+1985 

>member
-1 MEAALSASKVQVSL
+1 MIILMSFSRPPSCFKSQGKAVGQKAPLWIRARFQAFLFSLGCHIQRHCGKVLFIGLLVFGALSVGLRVAAIETNIEQLWVEAGSRVSTELRYTREKQGEESVFTSQMLIQTPKEEGTNILTQEALLVHMEAALSASKVQVSL

-29 GVPIIENVMIERM
+29 GVPIIENVMIER
-42 IDKLFPCMIITPLD
+42 LFPCMIITPLD

-115 RSCLDP
+115 RPCLDP
-121 MDPDCPLSAPNKDKG
+121 SDPDCPLSAPNKEQG
-136 ESPDIARRLQGGC
+136 ESPDIAGRLQGGC
-149 HGFSR
+149 HGFSQ

-167 LVKTSQDT
+167 RVKNSQDA

-233 PANSSQSLHA
+233 PSNSSQSIHA

-342 SFTEAGCNIP
+342 SFTETGINIP
-352 FKDRTGDCLR
+352 FKERTGDCLR
-362 RSGTSVALTSI
+362 RTGTSVALTSV

-452 AAEQPH
+452 AGEQPH
-458 TPTAATT
+458 TPTTGTA

-499 VTILPPT
+499 PSHRPPPPLPSTRDLLAQVDDSKSGKKCVPLPFLHWNLSSFAREKYAPLLLKPKSKALVVVLFLGLLGLSLYGTTMVHDGLYLTDIVPRDTKEYDFIDAQFKYFSFYNMYLVTMDGFDYARSQRLLIQLHNAFNSVKYVVRDGDNKLPRMWLHYF
-506 SQISTSPPSI
+506 QDW
-516 ILCPTSQAQRL
+516 LRGL

-543 SYRNGTEDG
+543 SYRNSTEDG

-575 SRRLVDT
+575 SRRLLDA
-582 EGLVPAEVFYIYLT
+582 EGLIPPEVFYIYLT

-778 IGNRNKRSAV
+778 IGNRNHRSAV

-817 FIMRYFFAVLV
+817 FIMRYFFAVLA
-828 ILTVLGMLNGLVL
+828 ILTVLGVLNGLVL

-846 SMMGPPAEVAAVD
+846 SMMGPPAEVTPVD
-859 NASRLP
+859 NASCLP

-901 DSEYYSEMTT
+901 DSEYYSELTT
-911 TSGIGEEDYK
+911 TSATGEEDYK
-921 YCDRS
+921 YCDRN
-926 AYIASHTNVPP
+926 AYLASHTENATAPGGRIEPLNESSHNAQSHLSSQVTCWDGNKREQQKGLQRLQAP
-937 ATSHILLE
+937 AGQHL
-945 ASKNPS
+945 PS
-951 FPKLTKK
+951 DRANFPGRTCQSGPRLQNGRGPQPNRTK
-958 KTTGESQTTTNQI
+958 
-971 LKHPEITQVFFKYWA
+971 
-986 LFALISE
+986 
-993 GRVHLATVK
+993 
-1002 SVDTVKST
+1002 
-1010 VMVEWHERNICRLFP
+1010 
-1025 NQQCRK
+1025 
-1031 NETKPAQPMPF
+1031 
-1042 VREAIKENDE
+1042 
-1052 RETRAPPL
+1052 
-1060 TVKDRTSQD
+1060 
-1069 LCVRSQAAPEQA
+1069 
-1081 RFTAKPLVKSIFEGC
+1081 
-1096 MATCFA
+1096 
-1102 YGQTGS
+1102 GS
-1108 GKTHTM
+1108 SYIHS
-1114 GGDFTGKQQNSAK
+1114 NSA
-1127 GVYALA
+1127 LPT
-1133 AQDVFAYLN
+1133 
-1142 HRRYANLDLS
+1142 
-1152 AFVSFFEI
+1152 
-1160 YNGKVYDL
+1160 
-1168 LNKKSKLRVLE
+1168 
-1179 DDRQQVQVVGLEEV
+1179 QQ
-1193 YVTTEEDVIK
+1193 
-1203 MIQTGSASRT
+1203 GSAGGPVT
-1213 SGQTSANANSSR
+1213 MVT
-1225 SHAILQIVL
+1225 
-1234 RRNDRATTLHGK
+1234 ATASVTVAVHPTLPGAAYQGYMHEG
-1246 FSLVD
+1246 FD
-1251 LAGNERGTDVS
+1251 TDS
-1262 SNDRSTLVE
+1262 E
-1271 TAEINRSLLALK
+1271 
-1283 ECIRSLGKNSDHIPF
+1283 SDCF
-1298 RMSTLTKVL
+1298 
-1307 RDSFIG
+1307 
-1313 EKSRTCMISM
+1313 
-1323 VSPGMASCEYTMNT
+1323 
-1337 LRYADRV
+1337 
-1344 KELNG
+1344 
-1349 HSKASEAAKAEEP
+1349 EAAKRTCGDKTNF
-1362 IESSSDEESVVHTV
+1362 SSCKRDSLEL
-1376 DYDAI
+1376 
-1381 SQVADLEEKVYG
+1381 QDLE
-1393 DLQRANE
+1393 A
-1400 LVKAMEQT
+1400 
-1408 SYNIEAGLP
+1408 
-1417 DLVDHSQK
+1417 
-1425 LLGRVHLATVK
+1425 
-1436 SVDTVKST
+1436 
-1444 VMVEWHE
+1444 
-1451 RNICRGKEVLFPY
+1451 
-1464 QQRKKNETKPAQPM
+1464 AQ
-1478 PFVREAIKE
+1478 
-1487 NDEPEKRAP
+1487 
-1496 PLTVKGR
+1496 
-1503 RKSVAPP
+1503 
-1510 ELNKGSKRLSC
+1510 
-1521 VIKPPEMQTKKG
+1521 
-1533 KFGEAPRPKQKFYE
+1533 
-1547 MIQDF
+1547 
-1552 RETMEIIPLAPSDL
+1552 
-1566 IEPHRICVCVRKRP
+1566 
-1580 LNKQEIN
+1580 
-1587 KKEIDVV
+1587 
-1594 SVPGRG
+1594 
-1600 SVLVHEPKQK
+1600 
-1610 VDLTK
+1610 
-1615 YLENQV
+1615 
-1621 FHFDYSFDETAT
+1621 
-1633 NDLVYKF
+1633 
-1640 TAKPLV
+1640 
-1646 KSIFEGCMAT
+1646 
-1656 CFAYGQTG
+1656 GQTEYQL
-1664 SGKTHT
+1664 SKT
-1670 MGGDFT
+1670 
-1676 GKQQNSA
+1676 QASSP
-1683 KGVYALAA
+1683 V
-1691 QDVFAYLNHRRY
+1691 LNY
-1703 ANLDL
+1703 
-1708 SAFVSFFEIYNGK
+1708 
-1721 VYDLLNKK
+1721 
-1729 SKLRVLEDDRQQV
+1729 
-1742 QVVGLEE
+1742 
-1749 VYVTTEEDVIKM
+1749 
-1761 IQTGSASRTSGQTS
+1761 
-1775 ANANSSR
+1775 
-1782 SHAILQIVLRRNDR
+1782 
-1796 ATTLHGKFSLVD
+1796 
-1808 LAGNER
+1808 
-1814 GTDVSSNDRSTLVE
+1814 
-1828 TAEINR
+1828 
-1834 SLLALKECIRSLGKN
+1834 LKEL
-1849 SDHIPFRMSTLTKVL
+1849 
-1864 RDSFIGEKSRTCMIS
+1864 
-1879 MVSPGMASCEYTMN
+1879 
-1893 TLRYA
+1893 
-1898 DRVKELNGHSKAS
+1898 
-1911 EAAKAQEP
+1911 
-1919 IESSSDEESV
+1919 
-1929 VHTVDYDAI
+1929 
-1938 SQVADLEE
+1938 
-1946 KVYGEL
+1946 
-1952 QRANELVKAMEQT
+1952 
-1965 SYNIEA
+1965 
-1971 GLPDLVDHSQKLFG
+1971 
-1985 L
+1985 